1 MHSTEVFYRTDA
13 NNWKVGYIRLGSYAF
28 DFEAKVFEEGSQFGI
43 NEGRVSKLCISE
55 QNENVCLVSY
65 DRGWDLEPQDRLSE
79 ILLSIIL
86 REFA

>member
-1 MHSTEVFYRTDA
+1 MMSTEVFYRADS
-13 NNWKVGYIRLGSYAF
+13 NNGKVGYIRLGSYAF

-65 DRGWDLEPQDRLSE
+65 DRGWDLKPQDRLSE